1 MFCACLFFRGCS
13 LQNVSLLFQQIAG
26 RFQVCHQRLQEVCV
40 PGCAIES
47 KGEHRKLALQ
57 LIMISWLRNWHSTLD
72 QLFSISGFSPH
83 ALAMLANASVQAC
96 FWMRPLLGK
105 APRLQ
110 LALKG
115 HSLDQWHE
123 NGTEK
128 SNLPSFCSWSA
139 LCGLLL
145 PGLLPDQSKRFRLF
159 RCLCWGSKV
168 SC

>member
-1 MFCACLFFRGCS
+1 MLACSSEVAVSRMSRCS
-13 LQNVSLLFQQIAG
+13 FSKLQDASRSAINACKKFAFLDV
-26 RFQVCHQRLQEVCV
+26 RLNQK
-40 PGCAIES
+40 GNIES
-47 KGEHRKLALQ
+47 WHYNSSWSVDWETDTPLS
-57 LIMISWLRNWHSTLD
+57 ISC
-72 QLFSISGFSPH
+72 FSISGFSPH